1 MKRIAAVLIIFFTVS
16 QAFAAE
22 IGLESVEKN
31 SLKLDPKVVHD
42 EKSLTIDEK
51 TAKEGLVNLQQQKD
65 LEDIENLWHAT
76 LDNNNIIKFAMKKL
90 SVPESQ
96 RRIHSSVMA
105 KSLSALV
112 NGASF
117 IPGFMGANYMVQ
129 SASYATGQLANNYIN
144 KHNNPKEMPLTDT
157 ELIELAGMIE
167 SLQDTIINSY
177 YNYKAVLNQIKDTRQ
192 RLVLYNKNYN
202 TAIKNGDKMEIIVSS
217 AMYDDLLFEEAQLI
231 EQAKKYEMDLQRLA
245 GKKAV
250 EGLNLYQYAFKNE
263 LFAVKQPDIKSPPT
277 VNNTPPAGNT
287 AHENTSFKKQKQ
299 DAQRH
304 IEKSVSAS
312 KSAPLPSKPPTGGK
326 L

>member
-304 IEKSVSAS
+304 VEKSVSAS